1 MRLAVQHASPSTPV
15 YYIRDARG
23 NKSIICSLFYIFKN
37 IFYLFFIIITE
48 TAYFFSSWTATAPAD
63 SHFDVPGD
71 CVCFVYNCLLCYIY
85 LLLCN
90 LFILFISLSLL
101 ITSNQYPI
109 FSSLFV
115 SCIFRWFFMTP
126 FLTLI
131 YLQFLISLFYYFII
145 LFD

>member
-1 MRLAVQHASPSTPV
+1 MQVPPPPCITFVMLEEIKVLYVH
-15 YYIRDARG
+15 Y
-23 NKSIICSLFYIFKN
+23 FIFLK
-37 IFYLFFIIITE
+37 IFFYLFFIIIITE